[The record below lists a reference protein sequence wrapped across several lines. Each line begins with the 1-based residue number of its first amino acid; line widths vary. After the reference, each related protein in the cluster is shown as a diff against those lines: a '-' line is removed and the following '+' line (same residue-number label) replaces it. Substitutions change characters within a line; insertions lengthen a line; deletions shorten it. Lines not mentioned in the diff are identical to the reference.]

1 MCSPETLPLT
11 MEPESGFY
19 CDPVIVL
26 DFQSLYPSIIIAYN
40 YCFTTCLGK
49 ISNIENI
56 CSANRIIEFGGLK
69 YNCPVRSYCFISIS
83 YYVHNYLLIRLTK
96 VTFLI
101 LILLLPFVYY
111 IRFSLSSLL
120 SIRFICSTKLF
131 IFCFFSVTS
140 FFSVS

>member
-49 ISNIENI
+49 VSHVENI
-56 CSANRIIEFGGLK
+56 YSANRMIEFGGLE
-69 YNCPVRSYCFISIS
+69 YNCPVCLYW
-83 YYVHNYLLIRLTK
+83 LLIH
-96 VTFLI
+96 
-101 LILLLPFVYY
+101 
-111 IRFSLSSLL
+111 S
-120 SIRFICSTKLF
+120 
-131 IFCFFSVTS
+131 
-140 FFSVS
+140 